1 MTELERRALLGDRKA
16 QEECTR
22 QGILLPCPLCGARAA
37 YWTRSSSMRDNIRGW
52 EFGIECVKC
61 STKLPKSN
69 YHISVDFTQDG
80 GIRVCSDERE
90 SALRNWNTRPAPPV
104 GWISVEER
112 LPDDELDGE
121 TVLAIVYGNPHEN
134 ITLHSAIM
142 TAGYFDGEGWV
153 VNEYPEWENP
163 TITHWMPLPEPPK
176 EDA

>member
-1 MTELERRALLGDRKA
+1 MSDLERRALLGDRKA

-69 YHISVDFTQDG
+69 YRISVDFTQDG

-104 GWISVEER
+104 GRCGECAAYIDSKCANTGYYKSETGFC
-112 LPDDELDGE
+112 DDF
-121 TVLAIVYGNPHEN
+121 A
-134 ITLHSAIM
+134 
-142 TAGYFDGEGWV
+142 
-153 VNEYPEWENP
+153 
-163 TITHWMPLPEPPK
+163 PK
-176 EDA
+176 EGQENG